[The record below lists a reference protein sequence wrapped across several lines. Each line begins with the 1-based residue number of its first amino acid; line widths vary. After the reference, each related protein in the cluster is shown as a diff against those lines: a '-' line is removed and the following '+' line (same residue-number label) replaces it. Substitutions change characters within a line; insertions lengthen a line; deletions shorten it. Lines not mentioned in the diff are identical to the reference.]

1 MLVSHVGFTE
11 TQMKVGDN
19 ATLSLKLTPTDNSL
33 GEVVVTAM
41 DIKRNP
47 RELGYSVQTVTGKA
61 VAETQRQNFLNALQ
75 GRVAGLTV
83 TPTTGTAGASS
94 QIVLRGFNS
103 ASLSNQPLFIVDGI
117 IVDNSTFNE
126 TSNGGTGIG
135 LASDKP
141 NRNNDYTNRIAD
153 LNPNDI
159 ESYTILKGPE
169 ATALYGSQASSGA
182 IVITTK
188 KAKANGKLGLTY
200 DNSFRMSKLTRF
212 AQVNNDFS
220 PGLSGI
226 PASAAASSFI
236 YYGPAYGAGTKTYDN
251 IGNFFRTGFAQTH
264 NITADFGVKNAGF
277 RLSGLYF
284 KEEGVIP
291 TNEQQKVSFRFSNN
305 TKIGKYIDIN
315 PSLTYTN
322 TVNEKP
328 VRGAGGFLLDLYAW
342 PTTDNASVYLD
353 KTGHKRLLYA
363 AQANAETI
371 DNPFFNVNKNHG
383 QDKTDRL
390 VGTLGIDIHPFSWLS
405 VAGRFGYD
413 TYKQDGYTFYHPET
427 SSNSFTAALGG
438 GLDNYYMK
446 YKGYNHTINATAK
459 KTWGKWSGRIMVG
472 TMWQDYRTE
481 IYSIYGTNLIDS
493 TSTDSSNTK
502 VSTRQRLLRNAFGL
516 PNLSITRQ
524 QAYFGEAAIS
534 YNNVI
539 FLSYTHRFESASVF
553 TADNRNY
560 NYPGISLS
568 AIMSD
573 IFPVLKTGGVIDY
586 FKLRGSLAS
595 TARIPDPYLNQS
607 VFVNNQAS
615 STVPAYSYGFYNN
628 NPNLVP
634 EQQKT
639 YELGAEFRLFNNR
652 VTLEGAYYN
661 THNLQQISIGFRASY
676 ATGYVLNTLNATE
689 SRNQGVEI
697 ALGVTPVRSQ
707 DWTWDVKF
715 NFAHMWSNVIS
726 IPNSIAP
733 ALDYY
738 ISDTWLYANTRGG
751 YVRNRPTTTITGYA
765 YTRNNN
771 GDILINPA
779 TGLPVVNSTFLPIGD
794 RNPDFVLG
802 TYSTLRYKSWNL
814 SVLWDLKVGGDIF
827 NATDMYLTTIGK
839 SKRTADRMTPRIVKG
854 VLNDGLQNSASP
866 TVNTIVVTPYYIN
879 NYYMETQGMPDEEFI
894 QHDVNWLRLRD
905 ITLSYSLPASFFRS
919 VKALKGLSV
928 FATGNDLLLFTNYN
942 GADPAVNGVTA
953 GSRGVGAYA
962 FDYGNVGTP
971 KAFNFGLRASF

>member
-1 MLVSHVGFTE
+1 
-11 TQMKVGDN
+11 
-19 ATLSLKLTPTDNSL
+19 
-33 GEVVVTAM
+33 
-41 DIKRNP
+41 
-47 RELGYSVQTVTGKA
+47 VQTVTGKA

-103 ASLSNQPLFIVDGI
+103 ASLSNQPLFIVDGVI
-117 IVDNSTFNE
+117 IDNSTFNE

-182 IVITTK
+182 IVITTR
-188 KAKANGKLGLTY
+188 KAKANGKPSVSY
-200 DNSFRMSKLTRF
+200 DNSFRVTKLNRF
-212 AQVNNDFS
+212 AQLNNDFS
-220 PGLSGI
+220 PGTSGI
-226 PASAAASSFI
+226 PAGAASTSFT
-236 YYGPAYGAGTKTYDN
+236 YYGPAYGAGTKMYDN

-264 NITADFGVKNAGF
+264 NIGVDFGVKNAGF
-277 RLSGLYF
+277 RFSGLYYD
-284 KEEGVIP
+284 ENGVIP
-291 TNEQQKVSFRFSNN
+291 KNELRKISFRLSNN

-315 PSLTYTN
+315 PSISYTN
-322 TVNEKP
+322 SVNDKP
-328 VRGAGGFLLDLYAW
+328 IRGAGGFLLDLYAW

-363 AQANAETI
+363 AAPNTEVI
-371 DNPFFNVNKNHG
+371 DNPFFNVNKNHS
-383 QDKTDRL
+383 QDKTDR
-390 VGTLGIDIHPFSWLS
+390 VVATMGIDIHPYSWLS
-405 VAGRFGYD
+405 IAGRFGYD
-413 TYKQDGYTFYHPET
+413 TYKQNGYSFYHPET

-438 GLDNYYMK
+438 GLDNYFMTYW
-446 YKGYNHTINATAK
+446 GYNHTINATAK
-459 KTWGKWSGRIMVG
+459 KTWRKWSGRLMVG
-472 TMWQDYRTE
+472 TMWQDYETK
-481 IYSIYGTNLIDS
+481 IFSVYGTNLIDS

-502 VSTRQRLLRNAFGL
+502 VSTRTRLLRNAYGQ
-516 PNLSITRQ
+516 PNLSILRQ
-524 QAYFGEAAIS
+524 QAYFGEASLS
-534 YNNVI
+534 YDNVI

-553 TADNRNY
+553 AANNRNY
-560 NYPGISLS
+560 NYPGVSLS
-568 AIMSD
+568 AIISD
-573 IFPVLKTGGVIDY
+573 IIPGLKKGGILDY
-586 FKLRGSLAS
+586 AKLRASLAS

-615 STVPAYSYGFYNN
+615 SSVPAYSYGFYNN
-628 NPNLVP
+628 NPDLVP

-639 YELGAEFRLFNNR
+639 YEVGAEFRFLNNR
-652 VTLEGAYYN
+652 ISLEGAYYN

-676 ATGYVLNTLNATE
+676 ATGYVLNTQNATE

-697 ALGVTPVRSQ
+697 ALGVTPVKTA
-707 DWTWDVKF
+707 DWNWDVKF
-715 NFAHMWSNVIS
+715 NFSHMWSNVIS
-726 IPNSIAP
+726 IPASIAP

-751 YVRNRPTTTITGYA
+751 YVRNHPTTTITGYA
-765 YTRNNN
+765 YSRNSN

-802 TYSTLRYKSWNL
+802 TSSSLRYKNWTMNM
-814 SVLWDLKVGGDIF
+814 LWDLKVGGDIF
-827 NATDMYLTTIGK
+827 NGTDMYLTTIGK

-854 VLNDGLQNSASP
+854 VLNDGLQNTANP
-866 TVNTIVVTPYYIN
+866 TVNTIMVTPYYIN
-879 NYYMETQGMPDEEFI
+879 NYYGETTGMPDEEFV
-894 QHDVNWLRLRD
+894 QHNVNWLRLRD
-905 ITLSYSLPASFFRS
+905 ISVSYSLPPSFFKGVR
-919 VKALKGLSV
+919 ALKSLSI
-928 FATGNDLLLFTNYN
+928 FAAGSDLILFTNYN

-953 GSRGVGAYA
+953 GTRGVGAYA
-962 FDYGNVGTP
+962 FDYGNVATP
-971 KAFNFGLRASF
+971 KAFNFGLRANF